1 METREAAISRG
12 SLIPP
17 RRPEDQPLADDVRRL
32 GARLGRTIADLQ
44 GDDVLADVERL
55 RDLTRRRRGT
65 AGGPG
70 DAEKP
75 ELLDEIA
82 SLIDG
87 WELERAEAVV
97 RAFAIYFQL
106 INTAEETHRV
116 RRRRAY
122 ERVADTP
129 PAPRSLAATLAEL
142 REAGAEPKALGEAIA
157 HMSLRPVLTAHPT
170 ESTRRTTQVKLRAIH
185 DALLR
190 RDEATPPQQNTIDDE
205 IGMQIEALWQS
216 DQLKHRRPTVLEE
229 VRLILDVFDGTLWD
243 AVPGVMGEL
252 RATAAAAG
260 IDLPEE
266 VHPLRLGSWMGGDRD
281 GNPNVTPLVTR
292 QTALV
297 MKERALLRYLEAVRE
312 LIPLLSHSARRVTI
326 LPALLI
332 SVEVDGAAMPLVA
345 QRNAETYRYEPYRL
359 KLTYV
364 AARLQANLAETHS
377 TLEVDELR
385 ALPGQLDARAAEREA
400 AEDGKAYPSAEQ
412 LQTDLQLIVAS
423 LRGHG
428 AESAARTVRA
438 LIDRVQAFGFELAT
452 LDVRQHAER
461 FAAAVDEIAGAV
473 DAIEGGFRYEE
484 LSSPERVA
492 WLGAEL
498 AGRRPLVTP
507 GAEFSDETQEM
518 LDTFSAIRFARV
530 HNGQRGVESCVVS
543 MAEGVADVLAPMVV
557 AREARLLGWEGEEFV
572 SSIAIVPLF
581 ERLQDLRQAP
591 AVMRELFADPL
602 YQRQLSAHGNVQ
614 EIMIGYSDSA
624 KQVGILPAAWG
635 LYRAQEELLEVAA
648 AAKVQLVLFHGR
660 GGTVSR
666 GGGPSHDAILA
677 QPPGAVAGGIKYTE
691 QGEMI
696 QFTYGLPAIASWNL
710 EQATAAVL
718 AHRFEDWRNSVTEAD
733 QDRFREAMDELAE
746 TAQEAYRVQ
755 IHESPALFEYF
766 HRVTPLAE
774 LGMMPIGSRPAYRPK
789 TNGENHSIESLRAI
803 PWVFGWMQSRHV
815 LTGWMGVGTALESY
829 IDAHGEEGLALL
841 RDMRARWPFFASFIS
856 NVEMVCAKADLEIA
870 EHYVRTLGESET
882 AAEIF
887 ASLRAEFERTVAGI
901 GRVAGIERLLEGNPV
916 LRRSVD
922 LRNPYVDALS
932 FLQVALIQRR
942 RVSPNEA
949 NSEQLLE
956 AILRSINGVAAGLRN
971 TG

>member
-1 METREAAISRG
+1 VTTRSDATSNAG
-12 SLIPP
+12 GIPP

-32 GARLGRTIADLQ
+32 GARLGQTIADLQ

-55 RDLTRRRRGT
+55 RELTRRRRGT
-65 AGGPG
+65 AGEA
-70 DAEKP
+70 AEP
-75 ELLDEIA
+75 ELLGEIA
-82 SLIDG
+82 SLIEG
-87 WELERAEAVV
+87 WDLERAEAMV

-106 INTAEETHRV
+106 VNTAEETHRV

-122 ERVADTP
+122 ERVADAP
-129 PAPRSLAATLAEL
+129 PAPRSLAATLVEL
-142 REAGAEPKALGEAIA
+142 REAGAEPAALGEAIA
-157 HMSLRPVLTAHPT
+157 QMSLRPVMTAHPT
-170 ESTRRTTQVKLRAIH
+170 ESTRRTTQAKLRAIH

-190 RDEATPPQQNTIDDE
+190 RDDSAASQRDAIDDA

-216 DQLKHRRPTVLEE
+216 DQLRHRRPTVLEE

-243 AVPGVMGEL
+243 AVPGVIGEL
-252 RATAAAAG
+252 RRASAAAG
-260 IDLPEE
+260 VELPEG
-266 VHPLRLGSWMGGDRD
+266 VHPLGLGSWMGGDRD

-292 QTALV
+292 QTVLV
-297 MKERALLRYLEAVRE
+297 MKERALLRYLGAMRE
-312 LIPLLSHSARRVTI
+312 LVPLLSHSARRVAI
-326 LPALLI
+326 LPALLA
-332 SVEVDGAAMPLVA
+332 SVEVDGTSMPLVA
-345 QRNAETYRYEPYRL
+345 DRNAETYRYEPYRL
-359 KLTYV
+359 KLTYM

-377 TLEVDELR
+377 ALEVDELR

-400 AEDGKAYPSAEQ
+400 AEDGEAYLGAKQ
-412 LQTDLQLIVAS
+412 LETDLQLIVAS

-428 AESAARTVRA
+428 AEAAVRTVQV
-438 LIDRVQAFGFELAT
+438 LIDRVRAFGFVLAT

-473 DAIEGGFRYEE
+473 EAIDGGRRYGE
-484 LSSPERVA
+484 LSDAERVA

-498 AGRRPLVTP
+498 MGRRPLIPP
-507 GAEFSDETQEM
+507 GATFSDETQEM
-518 LDTFSAIRFARV
+518 LDTFEAIRFARA
-530 HNGQRGVESCVVS
+530 HNGPGGVESCIVS
-543 MAEGVADVLAPMVV
+543 MTEGVADVLAPMVL
-557 AREARLLGWEGEEFV
+557 AREAQLLGWEGEEFV
-572 SSIAIVPLF
+572 SSIGIVPLF

-602 YQRQLSAHGNVQ
+602 YRRQLAAHGDVQ

-648 AAKVQLVLFHGR
+648 AADVRLVLFHGR

-696 QFTYGLPAIASWNL
+696 QFTYGLPAIAAWNL

-718 AHRFEDWRNSVTEAD
+718 AHCFQDWRDDVSEAD
-733 QDRFREAMDELAE
+733 QGRFRAAMDELAE
-746 TAQEAYRVQ
+746 SAQEAYRVQ

-774 LGMMPIGSRPAYRPK
+774 LGMMPIGSRPAYRPQV
-789 TNGENHSIESLRAI
+789 GGAQSIDSLRAI

-829 IDAHGEEGLALL
+829 IEAHGEEGLALL
-841 RDMRARWPFFASFIS
+841 RDMRTRWPFFASFIS
-856 NVEMVCAKADLEIA
+856 NVEMVCAKADLDVA
-870 EHYVRTLGESET
+870 EHYVRILGDSET
-882 AAEIF
+882 APAIF
-887 ASLRAEFERTVAGI
+887 ASLRTEFERTVAGI

-932 FLQVALIQRR
+932 FLQVALLQRR
-942 RVSPNEA
+942 RAGTEEA
-949 NSEQLLE
+949 DSEQLLE